1 MSELFQTYDDQ
12 GVALE
17 LVERKQVHKT
27 GLWHRSSV
35 VCLFHPD
42 GRMYVQR
49 RAACKDLY
57 ENLLDL
63 SLGEHL
69 IPGETHI
76 EAAHRGLHEEL
87 GITGIELE
95 PIGSERRVIT
105 ELPEQGVRDF
115 EFQQAY
121 RGVYEGK
128 MRLDA
133 EEVSEVCLFSIE
145 HLAALIEHEPETLTP
160 WFATDMVEFGFLP
173 QIGRASCRE
182 RV

>member
-1 MSELFQTYDDQ
+1 MPELFQTYDEQ
-12 GVALE
+12 GRALE
-17 LVERKQVHKT
+17 LVERTQVHKS

-69 IPGETHI
+69 IPDETHI
-76 EAAHRGLHEEL
+76 EAAHRGLYEEL
-87 GITGIELE
+87 GITDIELM

-105 ELPEQGVRDF
+105 ELPEQGIRDF

-121 RGVYEGK
+121 RGTYEGN

-133 EEVSEVCLFSIE
+133 EEVSEVSLFTIE
-145 HLAALIEHEPETLTP
+145 QLARMIEQEPETLTP
-160 WFATDMVEFGFLP
+160 WFATDMVAFGF
-173 QIGRASCRE
+173 
-182 RV
+182 

>member
-1 MSELFQTYDDQ
+1 MAEFFQTYDED
-12 GVALE
+12 GATLD
-17 LVERKQVHKT
+17 LVERAQVHRL
-27 GLWHRSSV
+27 GLWHRSTI

-69 IPGETHI
+69 IPGESYV

-87 GITGIELE
+87 GIHGIELKTL
-95 PIGSERRVIT
+95 GKERRVIM
-105 ELPEQGVRDF
+105 EFPQQGIRDF

-121 RGVYEGK
+121 KGVYEGT
-128 MRLDA
+128 MQLDP
-133 EEVSEVCLFSIE
+133 EEVSEVCLLTIKQI
-145 HLAALIEHEPETLTP
+145 ATLIDQEPETLTP
-160 WFATDMVEFGFLP
+160 WFANDMIAFGFLP
-173 QIGRASCRE
+173 PPSRY
-182 RV
+182 